1 MCENPLRALPKMDVL
16 LSHPTLVSARETIPY
31 GLIRQAA
38 RDTLEE
44 VRRAVLAG
52 AAVPP
57 VDALAGEIASAAQA
71 LCRPGLRKVIN
82 ATGVVLHTNLGRAP
96 MAPQAAEAV
105 RAAAEGYSNLEYDL
119 DRACRGSRHSH
130 VESLLCSLT
139 GAEAAMAVNNN
150 AAAVFLMLSAL
161 AAGKGV
167 AVSRGELVEIGGAF
181 RVPEIMAASG
191 AVLREVGTTNKTR
204 LSDYERAV
212 LSGEAQALLKVHT
225 SNYQIVGFTEDT
237 PLAQLA
243 GLAAAHGVPLLCDL
257 GSCVLSPAALPVL
270 PAAPSAAAALA
281 DGADVVCFSGDKLLG
296 GPQAGV
302 VLGKKRYID
311 AMKRHPLARV
321 VRIDK
326 LSLAAL
332 EATLLLLRDPEAARE
347 ALPVLSMLGARPEDL
362 RGRAEGLAAGLSAAL
377 GGDYTVSVLP
387 CAGQVGGG
395 SMPNEALPGFCAAV
409 TAGPGVPE
417 GLEAAFRRHAA
428 PILCRIHH
436 GALLLDV
443 RTLTAEDEAEILR
456 AAEAVRGTSR

>member
-16 LSHPTLVSARETIPY
+16 LSHPILLAARERVPY
-31 GLIRQAA
+31 ALVRQAA
-38 RDTLEE
+38 RDKLEE

-52 AAVPP
+52 AAVPS
-57 VDALAGEIASAAQA
+57 VDALAGDIAAAAQTMS
-71 LCRPGLRKVIN
+71 RPGLKRVIN

-96 MAPQAAEAV
+96 LAPQAAEAV
-105 RAAAEGYSNLEYDL
+105 MAVAEGYSNLEYDL
-119 DRACRGSRHSH
+119 DNACRGSRHSH

-212 LSGEAQALLKVHT
+212 LSGEALALLKVHT

-237 PLAQLA
+237 PLSQLS
-243 GLAAAHGVPLLCDL
+243 GLAAAHGLPLLCDL
-257 GSCVLSPAALPVL
+257 GSCVLSPAFLPSL
-270 PAAPSAAAALA
+270 PAPSAAVALA

-296 GPQAGV
+296 GPQAGI

-332 EATLLLLRDPEAARE
+332 EATLLLLRDPESARE
-347 ALPVLSMLGARPEDL
+347 ALPALSMLNARPEDL
-362 RGRAEGLAAGLSAAL
+362 RARAGDLAAGLGEAL
-377 GGDYTVSVLP
+377 GADYTVSVLP
-387 CAGQVGGG
+387 CTGQVGGG

-409 TAGPGVPE
+409 TAGPGVPQ
-417 GLEAAFRRHAA
+417 GLEAAFRRHEV

-443 RTLTAEDEAEILR
+443 RTLSAEDEREILR
-456 AAEAVRGTSR
+456 AAESVRRSER

>member
-16 LSHPTLVSARETIPY
+16 LSHPILLAARERVPY
-31 GLIRQAA
+31 ALIRQAA
-38 RDTLEE
+38 RNKLEE
-44 VRRAVLAG
+44 VRRDVLAG

-57 VDALAGEIASAAQA
+57 VDTLAGEISEIAQSMG
-71 LCRPGLRKVIN
+71 RPGLKRVIN

-96 MAPQAAEAV
+96 LARQAVEAV
-105 RAAAEGYSNLEYDL
+105 CEAAEGYSSLEYDL
-119 DRACRGSRHSH
+119 DKACRGSRHSH
-130 VESLLCSLT
+130 VETLLCSLT

-191 AVLREVGTTNKTR
+191 AILREVGTTNKTR
-204 LSDYERAV
+204 RSDYERAI
-212 LSGEAQALLKVHT
+212 LAGEAQALLKVHT

-237 PLAQLA
+237 PLSQLSE
-243 GLAAAHGVPLLCDL
+243 LAAAHDVPLLCDV
-257 GSCVLSPAALPVL
+257 GSCVLSPASLHNLP
-270 PAAPSAAAALA
+270 APSAAAALA
-281 DGADVVCFSGDKLLG
+281 DGADVVCFSGDKLLS
-296 GPQAGV
+296 GPQAGI
-302 VLGKKRYID
+302 VLGKKQYID

-332 EATLLLLRDPEAARE
+332 EATLLLLRDPESARE
-347 ALPVLSMLGARPEDL
+347 TLPVLSMLNARSEDL
-362 RGRAEGLAAGLSAAL
+362 HTRAERLAAGLREAL
-377 GGDYTVSVLP
+377 GDDYTVSVLP
-387 CAGQVGGG
+387 CTGQVGGG
-395 SMPNEALPGFCAAV
+395 SLPNEELPGFCAAV

-417 GLEAAFRRHAA
+417 GLEAAFRRHTV

-443 RTLTAEDEAEILR
+443 RTLRAEDEGEILR
-456 AAEAVRGTSR
+456 AAEAVRGTNR

>member
-16 LSHPTLVSARETIPY
+16 LSHPTLLAAREHVPY
-31 GLIRQAA
+31 ALIRQAA
-38 RDTLEE
+38 RDKLEE
-44 VRRAVLAG
+44 VRRDVLAG

-57 VDALAGEIASAAQA
+57 VDTLAGEISEIAQSMG
-71 LCRPGLRKVIN
+71 RPGLKRVIN

-96 MAPQAAEAV
+96 LARQAVEAV
-105 RAAAEGYSNLEYDL
+105 CEAAEGYSNLEYDL
-119 DRACRGSRHSH
+119 DKACRGSRHSH
-130 VESLLCSLT
+130 VETLLCSLT

-191 AVLREVGTTNKTR
+191 AILREVGTTNKTR
-204 LSDYERAV
+204 RSDYERAI
-212 LSGEAQALLKVHT
+212 LAGEAQALLKVHT

-237 PLAQLA
+237 PLSQLSE
-243 GLAAAHGVPLLCDL
+243 LAAAHDVPLLCDL
-257 GSCVLSPAALPVL
+257 GSCVLSPASLPNL
-270 PAAPSAAAALA
+270 SAPSAAAALA
-281 DGADVVCFSGDKLLG
+281 DGADVVCFSGDKLLS
-296 GPQAGV
+296 GPQAGI
-302 VLGKKRYID
+302 VLGKKQYID

-332 EATLLLLRDPEAARE
+332 EATLLLLRDPESARE
-347 ALPVLSMLGARPEDL
+347 TLPVLSMLNARPEDL
-362 RGRAEGLAAGLSAAL
+362 RARAERLAAGLREAL
-377 GGDYTVSVLP
+377 GDDYAVSVLP
-387 CAGQVGGG
+387 CTGQVGGG
-395 SMPNEALPGFCAAV
+395 SLPNEELPGFCAAV

-417 GLEAAFRRHAA
+417 GLEAAFRRHKV

-443 RTLTAEDEAEILR
+443 RTLRAEDEGEILR

>member
-16 LSHPTLVSARETIPY
+16 LSHPILLSAREHIPY
-31 GLIRQAA
+31 TLVRQAA
-38 RDTLEE
+38 RDKLEE
-44 VRRAVLAG
+44 VRRDVLAG
-52 AAVPP
+52 AGVPP
-57 VDALAGEIASAAQA
+57 LDALAGEIAGAAQT
-71 LCRPGLRKVIN
+71 LCRPGLKRVIN

-96 MAPQAAEAV
+96 LAPRAAEAV
-105 RAAAEGYSNLEYDL
+105 REAAVGYSNLEYDL
-119 DRACRGSRHSH
+119 DNACRGSRHSH
-130 VESLLCSLT
+130 VEALLCSLT

-167 AVSRGELVEIGGAF
+167 AVSRGELVEIGGAY
-181 RVPEIMAASG
+181 RVPEIMEASG

-212 LSGEAQALLKVHT
+212 LSGEAQSLLKVHT

-237 PLAQLA
+237 PLSRLS
-243 GLAAAHGVPLLCDL
+243 GLAAAHDLPLLCDL
-257 GSCVLSPAALPVL
+257 GSCVLSPSSLPNL
-270 PAAPSAAAALA
+270 PAPSAAAALA

-296 GPQAGV
+296 GPQAGI

-332 EATLLLLRDPEAARE
+332 EATLLLLRDPESARE
-347 ALPVLSMLGARPEDL
+347 ALPVLSMLNARPEDL
-362 RGRAEGLAAGLSAAL
+362 RARAEGLAAGLRKAL
-377 GGDYTVSVLP
+377 GEDYTVSILP
-387 CAGQVGGG
+387 CTGQVGGG
-395 SMPNEALPGFCAAV
+395 SMPNEELPGFCAAV

-417 GLEAAFRRHAA
+417 GLEAAFRRHAV

-436 GALLLDV
+436 GALLLNM
-443 RTLTAEDEAEILR
+443 RTLSAEDEGEILR
-456 AAEAVRGTSR
+456 AAEAVRGTNR

>member
-16 LSHPTLVSARETIPY
+16 LSHPILLSARERIPY
-31 GLIRQAA
+31 ALVRQAA
-38 RDTLEE
+38 RDKLEE
-44 VRRAVLAG
+44 VRRDVLAG
-52 AAVPP
+52 AEVPA
-57 VDALAGEIASAAQA
+57 VDALASEIAAAAQTMS
-71 LCRPGLRKVIN
+71 RPGLKRVIN

-96 MAPQAAEAV
+96 LAPRAAEAV
-105 RAAAEGYSNLEYDL
+105 REAAEGYSNLEYDL
-119 DRACRGSRHSH
+119 DNACRGSRHSH
-130 VESLLCSLT
+130 VEALLCSLT

-181 RVPEIMAASG
+181 RIPEIMAASG

-237 PLAQLA
+237 PLSQLS
-243 GLAAAHGVPLLCDL
+243 GLAAAHDLPLLCDL
-257 GSCVLSPAALPVL
+257 GSCVLSPAFLPNL
-270 PAAPSAAAALA
+270 PAPSAAAALA

-296 GPQAGV
+296 GPQAGI

-332 EATLLLLRDPEAARE
+332 EATLLLLRDPESARE

-362 RGRAEGLAAGLSAAL
+362 HARAEGLAAGLRKTL
-377 GGDYTVSVLP
+377 GPDYTVSLLP

-417 GLEAAFRRHAA
+417 GLETAFRRHAV
-428 PILCRIHH
+428 PILCRIRH

-443 RTLTAEDEAEILR
+443 RTLTAGDEAEILR
-456 AAEAVRGTSR
+456 AAEAVRRKDP

>member
-1 MCENPLRALPKMDVL
+1 M
-16 LSHPTLVSARETIPY
+16 
-31 GLIRQAA
+31 G
-38 RDTLEE
+38 
-44 VRRAVLAG
+44 
-52 AAVPP
+52 
-57 VDALAGEIASAAQA
+57 
-71 LCRPGLRKVIN
+71 
-82 ATGVVLHTNLGRAP
+82 
-96 MAPQAAEAV
+96 
-105 RAAAEGYSNLEYDL
+105 
-119 DRACRGSRHSH
+119 
-130 VESLLCSLT
+130 
-139 GAEAAMAVNNN
+139 VNNN

-237 PLAQLA
+237 PLSQLSE
-243 GLAAAHGVPLLCDL
+243 LAAPPDVPLLCDL
-257 GSCVLSPAALPVL
+257 GSCVLSPTSLPNL
-270 PAAPSAAAALA
+270 PAPSAAAALA

-296 GPQAGV
+296 GPQAGI
-302 VLGKKRYID
+302 VLGKKQYID

-332 EATLLLLRDPEAARE
+332 EATLLLLRDPESARE
-347 ALPVLSMLGARPEDL
+347 TLPVLSMLNARSEDL
-362 RGRAEGLAAGLSAAL
+362 RARAEGLAAGLREAL
-377 GGDYTVSVLP
+377 GDDYTVSVLP
-387 CAGQVGGG
+387 CTGQVGGG
-395 SMPNEALPGFCAAV
+395 SMPNEELPGFCAAV

-417 GLEAAFRRHAA
+417 GLEAAFRRHTV

-443 RTLTAEDEAEILR
+443 RTLSAEDEAEILR
-456 AAEAVRGTSR
+456 AAEAVRGTNR

>member
-16 LSHPTLVSARETIPY
+16 LSHPILLSAREHIPY
-31 GLIRQAA
+31 TLVRQAA
-38 RDTLEE
+38 RDKLEE
-44 VRRAVLAG
+44 VRRDVLAG
-52 AAVPP
+52 AAVPA
-57 VDALAGEIASAAQA
+57 VDDLAGEIAAAAQA
-71 LCRPGLRKVIN
+71 LCRPGLKRVIN

-96 MAPQAAEAV
+96 LAPQAAAAV
-105 RAAAEGYSNLEYDL
+105 RETAEGYSNLEYDL
-119 DRACRGSRHSH
+119 DNACRGSRHSH
-130 VESLLCSLT
+130 VEALLCSLT

-237 PLAQLA
+237 PLSRLS
-243 GLAAAHGVPLLCDL
+243 GLAAAHDLPLLCDL
-257 GSCVLSPAALPVL
+257 GSCVLSPASLPNL
-270 PAAPSAAAALA
+270 PAPSAAAALA

-296 GPQAGV
+296 GPQAGI
-302 VLGKKRYID
+302 VLGKKQYID

-332 EATLLLLRDPEAARE
+332 EATLLLLRDPESARE
-347 ALPVLSMLGARPEDL
+347 ALPVLSMLNARPEDL
-362 RGRAEGLAAGLSAAL
+362 GARAEGLAAGLRKAL
-377 GGDYTVSVLP
+377 GEEYTVSVLP
-387 CAGQVGGG
+387 CTGQVGGG
-395 SMPNEALPGFCAAV
+395 SMPNEELPGFCAAV

-417 GLEAAFRRHAA
+417 GLEAALRRHGV
-428 PILCRIHH
+428 PILCRIHR

-456 AAEAVRGTSR
+456 AAEAVREANR

>member
-16 LSHPTLVSARETIPY
+16 LSHPTLLAARERVPY
-31 GLIRQAA
+31 TLVRQAA
-38 RDTLEE
+38 RDKLEE
-44 VRRAVLAG
+44 VRRDILAG
-52 AAVPP
+52 AVVPP
-57 VDALAGEIASAAQA
+57 VDILAGEISEIAQA
-71 LCRPGLRKVIN
+71 MGRPGLKRVIN

-96 MAPQAAEAV
+96 LARQAAEAV
-105 RAAAEGYSNLEYDL
+105 CEAAEGYSNLEYDL
-119 DRACRGSRHSH
+119 DNACRGSRHSH
-130 VESLLCSLT
+130 VEALLCSLT

-161 AAGKGV
+161 ATGKGV

-181 RVPEIMAASG
+181 RVPEIMASSG

-204 LSDYERAV
+204 RSDYERAI
-212 LSGEAQALLKVHT
+212 LAGEAQALLKVHT

-237 PLAQLA
+237 PLSQLSE
-243 GLAAAHGVPLLCDL
+243 LAAAHNLPLLCDL
-257 GSCVLSPAALPVL
+257 GSCVLSPASLPSL
-270 PAAPSAAAALA
+270 PTPSAAAALA

-296 GPQAGV
+296 GPQAGI
-302 VLGKKRYID
+302 VLGKKQYID

-332 EATLLLLRDPEAARE
+332 EATLLLLRDPEGARE
-347 ALPVLSMLGARPEDL
+347 SLPVLSMLNARPEDL
-362 RGRAEGLAAGLSAAL
+362 RTRAERLAAGLREAL
-377 GGDYTVSVLP
+377 GDDYAVSVLP

-395 SMPNEALPGFCAAV
+395 SMPNEELPGFCAAV

-417 GLEAAFRRHAA
+417 GLEAAFRRHTV

-443 RTLTAEDEAEILR
+443 RTLTAEDEGEILR
-456 AAEAVRGTSR
+456 AAEAVRGTNR

>member
-16 LSHPTLVSARETIPY
+16 LSHPTLLAARERVPY
-31 GLIRQAA
+31 TLVRQAA
-38 RDTLEE
+38 RDKLEK
-44 VRRAVLAG
+44 VRQAVLAG

-57 VDALAGEIASAAQA
+57 VDTLASEIAAAAQA
-71 LCRPGLRKVIN
+71 MGRPGLKRVIN

-96 MAPQAAEAV
+96 LACQAAEAV
-105 RAAAEGYSNLEYDL
+105 REAAEGYSNLEYDL
-119 DRACRGSRHSH
+119 DNACRGSRHSH
-130 VESLLCSLT
+130 VEALLCSLT

-161 AAGKGV
+161 ATGKGV

-181 RVPEIMAASG
+181 RVPEIMASSG

-204 LSDYERAV
+204 RSDYERAIF
-212 LSGEAQALLKVHT
+212 SGEAQALLKVHT

-237 PLAQLA
+237 PLSQLSE
-243 GLAAAHGVPLLCDL
+243 LAVAHNVPLLCDL
-257 GSCVLSPAALPVL
+257 GSCVLSPASLPNL
-270 PAAPSAAAALA
+270 PAPSAAAALA

-296 GPQAGV
+296 GPQAGI
-302 VLGKKRYID
+302 VLGKKQYID

-332 EATLLLLRDPEAARE
+332 EATLLLLRDTEGARE
-347 ALPVLSMLGARPEDL
+347 TLPVLSMLNACPEDL
-362 RGRAEGLAAGLSAAL
+362 RTRAERLAAGLREAL
-377 GGDYTVSVLP
+377 GDDYAVSVLP

-395 SMPNEALPGFCAAV
+395 SMPNEELPGFCAAV

-417 GLEAAFRRHAA
+417 GLEAAFRRHTV

-443 RTLTAEDEAEILR
+443 RTLRAEDEAEILR
-456 AAEAVRGTSR
+456 AAEAVRGTNR

>member
-16 LSHPTLVSARETIPY
+16 LSHPTLLAARERVPY
-31 GLIRQAA
+31 TLVRQAA
-38 RDTLEE
+38 RDKLEE
-44 VRRAVLAG
+44 VRRDILAG

-57 VDALAGEIASAAQA
+57 VDTLASEIAAAAQA
-71 LCRPGLRKVIN
+71 MGRPGLKRVIN

-96 MAPQAAEAV
+96 LACQAAEAV
-105 RAAAEGYSNLEYDL
+105 REAAEGYSNLEYDL
-119 DRACRGSRHSH
+119 DNACRGSRHSH
-130 VESLLCSLT
+130 VEALLCSLT

-161 AAGKGV
+161 AAGRGV

-181 RVPEIMAASG
+181 RVPEIMASSG

-204 LSDYERAV
+204 RSDYERAIF
-212 LSGEAQALLKVHT
+212 SGEAQALLKVHT
-225 SNYQIVGFTEDT
+225 SNYQIVGFPEHT
-237 PLAQLA
+237 PLSHLSELA
-243 GLAAAHGVPLLCDL
+243 VAHYVRLLCDL
-257 GSCVLSPAALPVL
+257 GSCVLSPASLPNL
-270 PAAPSAAAALA
+270 PAPSAATALA

-296 GPQAGV
+296 GPQAGI
-302 VLGKKRYID
+302 VLGKKQYID

-332 EATLLLLRDPEAARE
+332 EATLLLLRDTEGARE
-347 ALPVLSMLGARPEDL
+347 TLPVLSMLNACPEDL
-362 RGRAEGLAAGLSAAL
+362 RTRGERLAAGLRKTL
-377 GGDYTVSVLP
+377 GDDYTVSVLP
-387 CAGQVGGG
+387 CTGQVGGG
-395 SMPNEALPGFCAAV
+395 SMPNEDLPGFCAAV

-417 GLEAAFRRHAA
+417 GLEAAFRRHTV

-443 RTLTAEDEAEILR
+443 RTLRAEDEAEILR
-456 AAEAVRGTSR
+456 AAEAVRGTNR

>member
-16 LSHPTLVSARETIPY
+16 LSHPTLLAARECVPY
-31 GLIRQAA
+31 ALVRQAA
-38 RDTLEE
+38 RDKLEE
-44 VRRAVLAG
+44 VRRDILAG

-57 VDALAGEIASAAQA
+57 VDILAGEIAAAAQA
-71 LCRPGLRKVIN
+71 MGRPGLKRVIN

-96 MAPQAAEAV
+96 LACQAAEAV
-105 RAAAEGYSNLEYDL
+105 REAAEGYSNLEYDL
-119 DRACRGSRHSH
+119 DNACRGSRHSH
-130 VESLLCSLT
+130 VEALLCSLT

-161 AAGKGV
+161 ATGKGV

-181 RVPEIMAASG
+181 RVPEIMASSG

-204 LSDYERAV
+204 RSDYERAIF
-212 LSGEAQALLKVHT
+212 SGEAQALLKVHT

-237 PLAQLA
+237 PLSQLSE
-243 GLAAAHGVPLLCDL
+243 LAVAHNVPLLCDL
-257 GSCVLSPAALPVL
+257 GSCVLSPASLPNL
-270 PAAPSAAAALA
+270 PAPSAAAALA

-296 GPQAGV
+296 GPQAGI
-302 VLGKKRYID
+302 VLGKKQYID

-332 EATLLLLRDPEAARE
+332 EATLLLLRDPEGARE
-347 ALPVLSMLGARPEDL
+347 SLPVLSMLNARPEDL
-362 RGRAEGLAAGLSAAL
+362 RTRAERLAAGLREAL
-377 GGDYTVSVLP
+377 GDDYAVSVLP

-395 SMPNEALPGFCAAV
+395 SMPNEELPGFCAAV

-417 GLEAAFRRHAA
+417 GLEAAFRRHTV

-443 RTLTAEDEAEILR
+443 RTLRAEDEAEILR
-456 AAEAVRGTSR
+456 AAEAVRGTNR

>member
-16 LSHPTLVSARETIPY
+16 LSHPILLSARERIPY
-31 GLIRQAA
+31 TLVRQAA
-38 RDTLEE
+38 RDKLEE

-52 AAVPP
+52 AGVPP
-57 VDALAGEIASAAQA
+57 LEALAGEIAAAAQTMS
-71 LCRPGLRKVIN
+71 RPGLKRVIN

-96 MAPQAAEAV
+96 LAPQAAEAV
-105 RAAAEGYSNLEYDL
+105 REAAVGYSNLEYDL
-119 DRACRGSRHSH
+119 DNACRGSRHSH
-130 VESLLCSLT
+130 VEALLCSLT

-237 PLAQLA
+237 PLSQLS
-243 GLAAAHGVPLLCDL
+243 GLAAAHDLPLLCDL
-257 GSCVLSPAALPVL
+257 GSCVLSPASLPNL
-270 PAAPSAAAALA
+270 PAPSAAAALA

-296 GPQAGV
+296 GPQAGI

-332 EATLLLLRDPEAARE
+332 EATLLLLRAPESARE
-347 ALPVLSMLGARPEDL
+347 ALPVLSMLNARSEDL
-362 RGRAEGLAAGLSAAL
+362 RARAEGLAAGLRKAL
-377 GGDYTVSVLP
+377 GEDYTVSVLP
-387 CAGQVGGG
+387 CTGQVGGG
-395 SMPNEALPGFCAAV
+395 SMPNEELPGFCAAV

-417 GLEAAFRRHAA
+417 GLETAFRRHAV

-443 RTLTAEDEAEILR
+443 RTLTAGDEAEILR
-456 AAEAVRGTSR
+456 AAEAVRRKDP

>member
-16 LSHPTLVSARETIPY
+16 LSHPILLSARERIPY
-31 GLIRQAA
+31 ALVRQAA
-38 RDTLEE
+38 RDKLEE
-44 VRRAVLAG
+44 VRRDVLAG
-52 AAVPP
+52 AEVPA
-57 VDALAGEIASAAQA
+57 VDALASEIAAAAQTMS
-71 LCRPGLRKVIN
+71 RPGLKRVIN

-96 MAPQAAEAV
+96 LAPQAAEAV
-105 RAAAEGYSNLEYDL
+105 REAAVGYSNLEYDL
-119 DRACRGSRHSH
+119 DNACRGSRHSH

-191 AVLREVGTTNKTR
+191 ALLREVGTTNKTR
-204 LSDYERAV
+204 SSDYERV
-212 LSGEAQALLKVHT
+212 LLSQEAQALLKVHT

-237 PLAQLA
+237 PLSQLA
-243 GLAAAHGVPLLCDL
+243 GLAAAHSVPLLCDL
-257 GSCVLSPAALPVL
+257 GSCVLSSQSLPAL

-296 GPQAGV
+296 GPQAGI
-302 VLGKKRYID
+302 VLGKKQYID

-332 EATLLLLRDPEAARE
+332 EATLLLLRDPEGARE
-347 ALPVLSMLGARPEDL
+347 ALPVLSMLNAPPDDL
-362 RGRAEGLAAGLSAAL
+362 HRRAEELAAGLGRAL
-377 GGDYTVSVLP
+377 GTAYTVSVLP

-395 SMPNEALPGFCAAV
+395 SMPNEELPGFCAAV

-417 GLEAAFRRHAA
+417 GLEAHFRRHAV
-428 PILCRIHH
+428 PILCRIHR

-443 RTLTAEDEAEILR
+443 RTLTEEDAAEILR
-456 AAEAVRGTSR
+456 AAEAVRGTRL

>member
-16 LSHPTLVSARETIPY
+16 LSHPILLSARERIPY
-31 GLIRQAA
+31 ALVRQAA
-38 RDTLEE
+38 RDKLEE
-44 VRRAVLAG
+44 VRRDVLAG
-52 AAVPP
+52 AAVPA
-57 VDALAGEIASAAQA
+57 VDALAGEIAAAAQA
-71 LCRPGLRKVIN
+71 LCRPGLKRVIN

-96 MAPQAAEAV
+96 LAPQAAEAV
-105 RAAAEGYSNLEYDL
+105 RETAEGYSNLEYDL
-119 DRACRGSRHSH
+119 DNACRGSRHSH
-130 VESLLCSLT
+130 VEALLCSLT

-237 PLAQLA
+237 PLSQLS
-243 GLAAAHGVPLLCDL
+243 GLAAAHDLPLLCDL
-257 GSCVLSPAALPVL
+257 GSCVLSPASLPNL
-270 PAAPSAAAALA
+270 PAPSAAAALA

-296 GPQAGV
+296 GPQAGI

-332 EATLLLLRDPEAARE
+332 EATLLLLRDPESARE

-362 RGRAEGLAAGLSAAL
+362 HARAEGLAAGLRKTL
-377 GGDYTVSVLP
+377 GPDYTVSLLP

-395 SMPNEALPGFCAAV
+395 SMPNEELPGFCAAV

-417 GLEAAFRRHAA
+417 GLEAALRRHGV
-428 PILCRIHH
+428 PILCRIHR

-456 AAEAVRGTSR
+456 AAEAVREANR

>member
-16 LSHPTLVSARETIPY
+16 LSHPALLAARERVPY
-31 GLIRQAA
+31 ALIRQAA
-38 RDTLEE
+38 RDKLEE
-44 VRRAVLAG
+44 VRRDVLAG
-52 AAVPP
+52 AAVPT
-57 VDALAGEIASAAQA
+57 VDTLASEIAAAAQA
-71 LCRPGLRKVIN
+71 MGRPGLKRVIN

-96 MAPQAAEAV
+96 LARQAAEAV
-105 RAAAEGYSNLEYDL
+105 CEAAEGYSNLEYDL
-119 DRACRGSRHSH
+119 DNACRGSRHSH
-130 VESLLCSLT
+130 VEALLCSLT

-191 AVLREVGTTNKTR
+191 AILREVGTTNKTR
-204 LSDYERAV
+204 LSDYERAI
-212 LSGEAQALLKVHT
+212 LAGETQALLKVHT

-237 PLAQLA
+237 PLSQLSE
-243 GLAAAHGVPLLCDL
+243 LAAAHDLPLLCDL
-257 GSCVLSPAALPVL
+257 GSCVLSPASLPSL
-270 PAAPSAAAALA
+270 PAPSAAEALA

-296 GPQAGV
+296 GPQAGI
-302 VLGKKRYID
+302 VLGKKQYID

-332 EATLLLLRDPEAARE
+332 EATLLLLRDPESARE
-347 ALPVLSMLGARPEDL
+347 TLPVLSMLNVCPEDL
-362 RGRAEGLAAGLSAAL
+362 HTRAERLAAGLREAL
-377 GGDYTVSVLP
+377 GDDYTVSVLP
-387 CAGQVGGG
+387 CTGQVGGG
-395 SMPNEALPGFCAAV
+395 SMPNEDLPGFCAAV

-417 GLEAAFRRHAA
+417 WLEAAFRRHTV

-443 RTLTAEDEAEILR
+443 RTLTAADEAEILR
-456 AAEAVRGTSR
+456 AAASVRGTIQ

>member
-16 LSHPTLVSARETIPY
+16 LSHPILLSAREHIPY
-31 GLIRQAA
+31 TLVRQAA
-38 RDTLEE
+38 RDKLEE

-52 AAVPP
+52 AGVPP
-57 VDALAGEIASAAQA
+57 LEALAGEIAAAAQTMS
-71 LCRPGLRKVIN
+71 RPGLKRVIN

-96 MAPQAAEAV
+96 LAPRAAEAV
-105 RAAAEGYSNLEYDL
+105 MAVAEGYSNLEYDL
-119 DRACRGSRHSH
+119 DNACRGSRHSH
-130 VESLLCSLT
+130 VEALLCSLT

-237 PLAQLA
+237 PLSQLS
-243 GLAAAHGVPLLCDL
+243 GLAAAHDLPLLCDL
-257 GSCVLSPAALPVL
+257 GSCVLTAESLPSL

-296 GPQAGV
+296 GPQAGI

-332 EATLLLLRDPEAARE
+332 EATLLLLRAPESARE

-362 RGRAEGLAAGLSAAL
+362 HARAEGLAAGLRKAL
-377 GGDYTVSVLP
+377 EEDYTVSVLP
-387 CAGQVGGG
+387 CTGQVGGG

-409 TAGPGVPE
+409 TDGPGVPE
-417 GLEAAFRRHAA
+417 GLETAFRGHAV

-456 AAEAVRGTSR
+456 AAEAVRRTET

>member
-16 LSHPTLVSARETIPY
+16 LSHPALLAARERVPY
-31 GLIRQAA
+31 ALIRQAA
-38 RDTLEE
+38 RDKLEE
-44 VRRAVLAG
+44 VRRDVLAG
-52 AAVPP
+52 AAVPT
-57 VDALAGEIASAAQA
+57 VDTLASEIAAAVQA
-71 LCRPGLRKVIN
+71 MGRPGLKRVIN

-96 MAPQAAEAV
+96 LARQAAEAV
-105 RAAAEGYSNLEYDL
+105 CEAAEGYSNLEYDL
-119 DRACRGSRHSH
+119 DNACRGSRHSH
-130 VESLLCSLT
+130 VEALLCSLT

-161 AAGKGV
+161 AEGKGV

-191 AVLREVGTTNKTR
+191 AILREVGTTNKTR
-204 LSDYERAV
+204 LSDYERAI
-212 LSGEAQALLKVHT
+212 LAGEAQALLKVHT

-237 PLAQLA
+237 PLSQLSE
-243 GLAAAHGVPLLCDL
+243 LAAAHDLPLLCDL
-257 GSCVLSPAALPVL
+257 GSCVLSPASLPSL
-270 PAAPSAAAALA
+270 PAPSAAAALA

-296 GPQAGV
+296 GPQAGI
-302 VLGKKRYID
+302 VLGKKKYID

-332 EATLLLLRDPEAARE
+332 EATLLLLRDPEGSRE
-347 ALPVLSMLGARPEDL
+347 ALPVLSMLNARSEDL
-362 RGRAEGLAAGLSAAL
+362 RARAERLAAGLREAL
-377 GGDYTVSVLP
+377 GDDYTVSVLP
-387 CAGQVGGG
+387 CTGQVGGG
-395 SMPNEALPGFCAAV
+395 SMPNEELPGFCAAV

-417 GLEAAFRRHAA
+417 GLEAAFRRHTV

-443 RTLTAEDEAEILR
+443 RTLTAADEAEILR
-456 AAEAVRGTSR
+456 AAASVRGTIQ

>member
-16 LSHPTLVSARETIPY
+16 LSHPILLAARERVPY
-31 GLIRQAA
+31 ALIRQAA
-38 RDTLEE
+38 RNKLEE
-44 VRRAVLAG
+44 VRRDVLAG

-57 VDALAGEIASAAQA
+57 VDTLAGEISEIAQSMG
-71 LCRPGLRKVIN
+71 RPGLKRVIN

-96 MAPQAAEAV
+96 LARQAVEAV
-105 RAAAEGYSNLEYDL
+105 CEAAEGYSSLEYDL
-119 DRACRGSRHSH
+119 DKACRGSRHSH
-130 VESLLCSLT
+130 VETLLCSLT

-191 AVLREVGTTNKTR
+191 AILREVGTTNKTR
-204 LSDYERAV
+204 RSDYERAI
-212 LSGEAQALLKVHT
+212 LAGEAQALLKVHT

-237 PLAQLA
+237 PLSQLSE
-243 GLAAAHGVPLLCDL
+243 LAAAHDVPLLCDV
-257 GSCVLSPAALPVL
+257 GSCVLSPASLPNL
-270 PAAPSAAAALA
+270 PAPSAAAALA
-281 DGADVVCFSGDKLLG
+281 DGADVVCFSGDKLLS
-296 GPQAGV
+296 GPQAGI
-302 VLGKKRYID
+302 VLGKKQYID

-332 EATLLLLRDPEAARE
+332 EATLLLLRDPESARE
-347 ALPVLSMLGARPEDL
+347 TLPVLSMLNARSEDL
-362 RGRAEGLAAGLSAAL
+362 HTRAERLAAGLREAL
-377 GGDYTVSVLP
+377 GDDYTVSVLP
-387 CAGQVGGG
+387 CTGQVGGG
-395 SMPNEALPGFCAAV
+395 SLPNAELPGFCAAI

-417 GLEAAFRRHAA
+417 GLEAAFRRHKV

-443 RTLTAEDEAEILR
+443 RTLRAEDEGEILR